1 MQFRQAILQVACAT
15 VLLSTAAQAQ
25 VVPPSV
31 FIPSPVGSVLSV
43 GVWIYNN
50 ATRERVYVVE
60 VQGEGKTTE
69 ESRQNGFRIAVES
82 AVGSIMSSE
91 SVAQNNKLAR
101 DEIIMYSAGFVERYE
116 IVRQEAG
123 GLGVKTTMKVWIRRN
138 PIANRLLN
146 QSETAGEIKGSQA
159 SVSFDSLVQERK
171 DGDRLA
177 NSVIADAV
185 RMGFDII
192 AGKPQVTFDGQD
204 RTATFSMPYTM
215 NWNQEYLKSLW
226 SALDATQSR
235 SDWVSTVTVKFPGLS
250 FSKTARY
257 ADEGRYRTLMSTLF
271 FRKPVIR
278 MRLLD
283 DQNRVVYEDTFPV
296 RFFTP
301 STDPAFMYRPALIQP
316 EYGNQRGVQINGNVT
331 IRDNLLIQNVDTRIL
346 ERVTRVD
353 LRLI

>member
-1 MQFRQAILQVACAT
+1 
-15 VLLSTAAQAQ
+15 
-25 VVPPSV
+25 V

-50 ATRERVYVVE
+50 ATRERVYYIE
-60 VQGEGKTTE
+60 VQGDGTTADE
-69 ESRQNGFRIAVES
+69 ARKNGFRIAVEQ
-82 AVGSIMSSE
+82 AVGSIMASE

-101 DEIIMYSAGFVERYE
+101 DEIIVYSAGFVERYE

-123 GLGVKTTMKVWIRRN
+123 GLGVKTTMRVWIRRN

-146 QSETAGEIKGSQA
+146 QSETAGEIQGSQA
-159 SVSFDSLVQERK
+159 SVSFTSLVQERN

-177 NSVIADAV
+177 NSVIADVV
-185 RMGFDII
+185 RMGFDIT
-192 AGKPQVTFDGQD
+192 AGKPRVEFDGQD

-226 SALDATQSR
+226 SVLDATQSR
-235 SDWVSTVTVKFPGLS
+235 SDWVSTVTVKFPGLG

-271 FRKPVIR
+271 FRKPNIK

-283 DQNRVVYEDTFPV
+283 NQNRVVYEDTFPV

-301 STDPAFMYRPALIQP
+301 ATDPAFMYRPALVQP
-316 EYGNQRGVQINGNVT
+316 ESGNHRGIQINGNIT
-331 IRDNLLIQNVDTRIL
+331 IRDNLLIQNVDSRIL
-346 ERVTRVD
+346 ERVQRVE